1 MNKSPGF
8 KQFDVTGVTV
18 VLRIRLVLVAG
29 TVINTSHDHFRVNS
43 WIEIVIPLQQVHK
56 LREFH
61 QNKARRF

>member
-8 KQFDVTGVTV
+8 KQLDVTGVTA
-18 VLRIRLVLVAG
+18 VLRIRLVLVTG
-29 TVINTSHDHFRVNS
+29 TVINSGHDHLRVNA
-43 WIEIVIPLQQVHK
+43 WIEIVIPLQQVHE